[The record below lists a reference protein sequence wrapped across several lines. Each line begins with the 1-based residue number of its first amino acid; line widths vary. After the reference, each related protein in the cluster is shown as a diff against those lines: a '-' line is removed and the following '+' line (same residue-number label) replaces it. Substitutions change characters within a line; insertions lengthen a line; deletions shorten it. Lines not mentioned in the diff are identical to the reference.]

1 MASDTSEPTCP
12 ALPRISGATR
22 SPSIRSDANYRERGL
37 DRHGNPISSRRAAYK
52 WDPTSLCLHLVSEND
67 PFFLIKRSVPPI
79 SPGTA
84 RNGLVV
90 VLFCFFSK
98 SISFPPSFPS
108 SHSTTSASL
117 EALLVDVV
125 SLSFSRSKRVG
136 RHLRCTAR
144 RVPLFGDHIFMV
156 SSRREYFDVWTE
168 SRTVTDA
175 KGRHGNGGRW
185 AGD

>member
-90 VLFCFFSK
+90 VLFCFFFEIYFFSTVF
-98 SISFPPSFPS
+98 SVESFDNVSVVRGSSCRRRLSLFFSVETGWSPSAMHRAPCPVVWW
-108 SHSTTSASL
+108 SHL
-117 EALLVDVV
+117 YGQL
-125 SLSFSRSKRVG
+125 
-136 RHLRCTAR
+136 
-144 RVPLFGDHIFMV
+144 
-156 SSRREYFDVWTE
+156 
-168 SRTVTDA
+168 
-175 KGRHGNGGRW
+175 
-185 AGD
+185 